1 MESGVRY
8 QWRLWLPIICLHVHA
23 ANLPQPNHPTRPLN
37 GAFFMPKEHHM
48 DKIET
53 VFKKLSAPFEWV
65 VQKARDYPKGFL
77 IVLGVVAVLGFI
89 F

>member
-1 MESGVRY
+1 
-8 QWRLWLPIICLHVHA
+8 
-23 ANLPQPNHPTRPLN
+23 
-37 GAFFMPKEHHM
+37 M

-65 VQKARDYPKGFL
+65 VQKVRDYPKGFL
-77 IVLGVVAVLGFI
+77 IVLVIVAVLGFI